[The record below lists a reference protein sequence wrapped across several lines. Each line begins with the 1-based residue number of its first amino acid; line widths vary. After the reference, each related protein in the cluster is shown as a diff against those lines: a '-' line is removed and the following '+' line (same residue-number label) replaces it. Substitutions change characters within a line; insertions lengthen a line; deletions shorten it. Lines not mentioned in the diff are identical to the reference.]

1 MKSHTEQKDELLIR
15 IAQLSSE
22 ITANNPETRTE
33 QLKAEMDEAAAAG
46 ATDEQLAEMA
56 QAVRLAALG
65 ADETGTRHSI
75 AVARKQAAEKL
86 LAELEAEEVRH
97 IQGVRAAQLNQINFK
112 LLPGA
117 KEEYADA
124 FRKAYAA
131 HCRLA
136 ALVDRQQRTIYA
148 LKGLERNH
156 GVHPAQFF
164 SLPIPFGTDGILDPK
179 AYRCEQH
186 DHQHSAVFTEAT
198 ARVDD
203 ELAEVTRC
211 PEKTQ

>member
-97 IQGVRAAQLNQINFK
+97 IQGVRAAQLNQ
-112 LLPGA
+112 
-117 KEEYADA
+117 
-124 FRKAYAA
+124 
-131 HCRLA
+131 
-136 ALVDRQQRTIYA
+136 
-148 LKGLERNH
+148 
-156 GVHPAQFF
+156 
-164 SLPIPFGTDGILDPK
+164 
-179 AYRCEQH
+179 
-186 DHQHSAVFTEAT
+186 
-198 ARVDD
+198 
-203 ELAEVTRC
+203 
-211 PEKTQ
+211 